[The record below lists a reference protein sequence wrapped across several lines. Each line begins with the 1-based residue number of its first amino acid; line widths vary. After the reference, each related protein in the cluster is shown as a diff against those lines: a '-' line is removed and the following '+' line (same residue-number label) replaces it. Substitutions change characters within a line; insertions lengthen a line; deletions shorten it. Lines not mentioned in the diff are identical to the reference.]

1 MFVQRAKLIQKELKI
16 TTSMRSFCKHME
28 ANLKI
33 VNGEI
38 GRQNHVL
45 FPSHVTLLS
54 EHARTHIP
62 DDLKKFGDLKA
73 SERGTERMN
82 QELIRIQ
89 SQVKRIP
96 AQDLQIN
103 QVAKPVQPMH
113 TKTK

>member
-1 MFVQRAKLIQKELKI
+1 MK
-16 TTSMRSFCKHME
+16 SFCRHMKS
-28 ANLKI
+28 NFKI
-33 VNGEI
+33 VNAEI

-54 EHARTHIP
+54 EHAQTHIP
-62 DDLKKFGDLKA
+62 DDLKRFGDLKA

-96 AQDLQIN
+96 ALDLRANKMNESIQTTR
-103 QVAKPVQPMH
+103 VAKPVQMMF
-113 TKTK
+113 TGNIGNIDSSNTT